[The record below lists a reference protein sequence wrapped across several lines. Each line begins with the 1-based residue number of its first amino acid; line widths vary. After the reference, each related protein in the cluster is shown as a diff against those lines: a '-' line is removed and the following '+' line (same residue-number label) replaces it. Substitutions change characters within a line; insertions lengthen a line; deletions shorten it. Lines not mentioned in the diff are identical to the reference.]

1 MSAELLSVVL
11 AVLSDWRVIA
21 AALLFLL
28 ASALLRY
35 VGLVLSRER
44 KRRISMPRGSS
55 KPKAESSAT
64 RAAAKPSKEILD
76 EGDEGDEMVV

>member
-1 MSAELLSVVL
+1 LSAELLTVVL

-21 AALLFLL
+21 VALLFLL

-44 KRRISMPRGSS
+44 KRRLPAMRGSP
-55 KPKAESSAT
+55 KPKAASSAAK
-64 RAAAKPSKEILD
+64 AAANPSKEMPD
-76 EGDEGDEMVV
+76 EGEEGDEMVV